1 MQQPSISEKKLVEPL
16 QNLFFFLDSICTEK
30 GSLWATPK
38 IDFFFAEIAKA
49 DHQLSESF
57 YFIVFQ
63 ILFQILIQ

>member
-1 MQQPSISEKKLVEPL
+1 MLQSSISEKKLVEPL
-16 QNLFFFLDSICTEK
+16 QNLFFFGLNLHRK
-30 GSLWATPK
+30 GVIMGHAYDG
-38 IDFFFAEIAKA
+38 IFFFAEIAKL

>member
-1 MQQPSISEKKLVEPL
+1 MGHAYDGI
-16 QNLFFFLDSICTEK
+16 
-30 GSLWATPK
+30 
-38 IDFFFAEIAKA
+38 FFFAEIAKL